1 MLKDYRISAITRGK
15 CFDLTFD
22 QFVNLMEQDCFY
34 CGAKPV
40 VHNYE
45 KQYMQKVL
53 DPWKHNGIDRVDSS
67 KGYTLDNCV
76 PCCSKCN
83 YAKHEM
89 SVEEFKEYITN
100 VYQKLIL
107 KGSSTIPEG
116 STSEAIA
123 DGNGMHPNK
132 DEDIVTSI

>member
-1 MLKDYRISAITRGK
+1 
-15 CFDLTFD
+15 
-22 QFVNLMEQDCFY
+22 
-34 CGAKPV
+34 
-40 VHNYE
+40 
-45 KQYMQKVL
+45 MQKVL

-132 DEDIVTSI
+132 DEDIVTSIQKYIAVINAYNVANYMEGKCKSSGKS